1 MTPGHM
7 LILSVFFLI
16 SRRGKFLLSFK
27 LNFCL
32 NAGLKMNSGIMQ
44 YRNLIL
50 LSMMTLS
57 LAMTIPAG
65 AFDDFI
71 PLCNA
76 GLSYEEV
83 IAQALDHSL
92 PLKIA
97 ATEIQVRKAEEFQ
110 SGLYPNPFFTVEI
123 DSFGGT
129 RDYKGWDSSEMTYT
143 LTQLFLLGG
152 KMCAEKSI
160 AASLTVAASLDYEIA
175 KQDFSL
181 EVTQVF
187 IDTYLAQEKLKLI
200 EAQADIVKDSHGC
213 TCIKV
218 AEGKASTIEEKKAEI
233 DRYTSQM
240 NCNKA
245 QFLMNQTRR
254 KLGAFL
260 GCLDGEI
267 PALSYPFY
275 CVTTPP
281 PLQEL
286 ECLIE
291 KSPEWAKGD
300 IERWTAAATTQLEK
314 SRRYPDLSVTAGVS
328 TFSGFH
334 DRSLYLEFS
343 IPIPIFDRNQGN
355 ICRARLQEWQ
365 ALYQQEGQV
374 KELKMNLAILYSE
387 WMATY
392 QAAKALEKMTNSTSQ
407 ETMQATQEGYDQG
420 KFDRM
425 TLLDAKKSFLEIKQ
439 QYLDALAEYHHK
451 KAEVLRIVG
460 QIATD

>member
-1 MTPGHM
+1 MPD
-7 LILSVFFLI
+7 L
-16 SRRGKFLLSFK
+16 K
-27 LNFCL
+27 LN
-32 NAGLKMNSGIMQ
+32 SSIMY

-50 LSMMTLS
+50 LSLTTLS
-57 LAMTIPAG
+57 LTTASSAG
-65 AFDDFI
+65 AFDECI
-71 PLCNA
+71 PVYDS

-97 ATEIQVRKAEEFQ
+97 ATEIQIREAEEFQ
-110 SGLYPNPFFTVEI
+110 AGLYPNPFFTVEI
-123 DSFGGT
+123 DSFGGNH
-129 RDYKGWDSSEMTYT
+129 DYKGWDSSEITYT

-175 KQDFSL
+175 KQDLSL
-181 EVTQVF
+181 EVTHAF
-187 IDTYLAQEKLKLI
+187 IDTYLAQEKLKLSQ
-200 EAQADIVKDSHGC
+200 AQANVVKESYGC
-213 TCIKV
+213 ICIKV
-218 AEGKASTIEEKKAEI
+218 AEGKASAIEEKKAEI

-240 NCNKA
+240 NCTKA
-245 QFLMNQTRR
+245 QYLVNQNRI

-260 GCLDGEI
+260 GYQGEF
-267 PALSYPFY
+267 PALTYPFY
-275 CVTTPP
+275 CMTTPP
-281 PLQEL
+281 PLPEL

-300 IERWTAAATTQLEK
+300 IERWTAAASTQLEK
-314 SRRYPDLSVTAGVS
+314 SRQYPDLSVTAGVS
-328 TFSGFH
+328 TFSGCH
-334 DRSLYLEFS
+334 DHALYLEFS

-365 ALYQQEGQV
+365 ALYQQESQV
-374 KELKMNLAILYSE
+374 KDLKTRLAVVYDE
-387 WMATY
+387 WLVSY
-392 QAAKALEKMTNSTSQ
+392 QAAKSLETMVNSTAR

-420 KFDRM
+420 KFDKN
-425 TLLDAKKSFLEIKQ
+425 TLFEAQKSFMEIQQ